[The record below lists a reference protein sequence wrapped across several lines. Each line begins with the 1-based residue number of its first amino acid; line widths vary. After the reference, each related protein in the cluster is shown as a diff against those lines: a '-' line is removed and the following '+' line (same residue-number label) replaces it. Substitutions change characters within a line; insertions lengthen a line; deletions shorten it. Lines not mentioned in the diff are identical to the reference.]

1 MQSLRRLALI
11 SRRDNSSNTDYCPRH
26 FGQPRVVT
34 VESIHPRPCSE
45 EFYNEDPPLPPYT
58 PSTDPYFNRPPS
70 PAPSYCTVD
79 VRDSQ
84 PLRRAQAAPPSPR
97 SRKQQIESQTV
108 VDQLVRRIDESLK
121 KPNAWRTLSNGEKCF
136 FWALRCD
143 ARAADIINENID
155 QIRNRVRLSPDWRVE
170 KFCMLFKG
178 QKLVDLWCRPIQTKV
193 AYFITDSNLIEKPIS
208 LRSFEGGLH
217 CNPCI

>member
-11 SRRDNSSNTDYCPRH
+11 PRRDNSSNTDHCPRH
-26 FGQPRVVT
+26 FGQPRVVN
-34 VESIHPRPCSE
+34 VERIRPHRCAD

-79 VRDSQ
+79 VRDYQ

-97 SRKQQIESQTV
+97 SRKQQYIEPQPL
-108 VDQLVRRIDESLK
+108 VDQLVRRISESLK
-121 KPNAWRTLSNGEKCF
+121 KPMAWRTLSNGEKCF

-143 ARAADIINENID
+143 AGAADIISQNLE
-155 QIRNRVRLSPDWRVE
+155 QIRNRVLLSPDMRVE

-193 AYFITDSNLIEKPIS
+193 VNSFRLS
-208 LRSFEGGLH
+208 L
-217 CNPCI
+217 